1 MNKRLFLI
9 NKKFFIKKGTY
20 FKKGIYLLSVSLLSL
35 FIYSAFYSDS
45 ISKGIAENLVRL
57 HVVAESD
64 SVEDQELKLSVRDA
78 VIDYMYDKLS
88 EAKDIGESKKIIE
101 ENLNNITKVAENVIR
116 SSGKEVPVTA
126 TLGIYPF
133 PTKKYGDITLPAGN
147 YHALKVVIGNGKGA
161 NWWCVLFPP
170 LCIVD
175 VTHGTISE
183 SVKEE
188 LKNALTDDE
197 YKIISS
203 AESDDDIPVK
213 IKFKIVEF
221 FQNSKIRFSGLIS
234 KIFGD

>member
-1 MNKRLFLI
+1 MNKRLFFI
-9 NKKFFIKKGTY
+9 NKRFFIKKG
-20 FKKGIYLLSVSLLSL
+20 IYLISVCLLSL
-35 FIYSAFYSDS
+35 FIYSAFYSGS
-45 ISKGIAENLVRL
+45 ISRGIAENLVRL

-64 SVEDQELKLSVRDA
+64 SEEDQALKLKVRDA

-88 EAKDIGESKKIIE
+88 EAKDIEESKRIIG
-101 ENLNNITKVAENVIR
+101 ENLNNIKKVAENVIR
-116 SSGKEVPVTA
+116 SSGKESPVTT
-126 TLGIYPF
+126 TLGTYPF

-147 YHALKVVIGNGKGA
+147 YQALKVVIGNGQGS

-188 LKNALTDDE
+188 LKNALTYDE
-197 YKIISS
+197 YEIISS

-221 FQNSKIRFSGLIS
+221 FQNSKMRFSGLIS
-234 KIFGD
+234 KIFND